1 MEVDTLKALFIGGL
15 QDLHAADQ
23 QCIASATDV
32 VAEVTDPRLRDA
44 ILAGIRMA
52 QRQVGQLDEVFR
64 HVGVLPGG
72 AGNDVI
78 AAIERATERA
88 QDATDPIARDVGV
101 IATSRMAFHYYIA
114 WYGTLRDYAEALGLA
129 KATNLLDRM
138 CHELEQTD
146 LEFSAIAQRM
156 VCALPVSRG
165 MERALA

>member
-1 MEVDTLKALFIGGL
+1 MEFGTLRTLLVGGL
-15 QDLHAADQ
+15 QGLHAADE

-32 VAEVTDPRLRDA
+32 VAEVTDPRLCDA
-44 ILAGIRMA
+44 IWAGIRMA

-64 HVGVLPGG
+64 HVGVPPGG

-88 QDATDPIARDVGV
+88 RDATDPVARDVGV

-129 KATNLLDRM
+129 EATNLLDVM

-146 LEFSAIAQRM
+146 LEFSAIARRM
-156 VCALPVSRG
+156 VCALPVCRG
-165 MERALA
+165 IECALA